1 VIALAREPSSDLPGG
16 GFGFWLEAEAVEP
29 RDDPAWKVASL
40 ELRVAFWRECSLYAS
55 RAWKRSRALGLDRNG
70 RPMVS
75 IGRKTAIA
83 RRHDVNRVTAKM
95 PYSPMGRADEQWAP
109 LQATGPN
116 SRTQSLLRWKVNRR
130 GAWYYWDYDPYTRRT
145 WGAVLDRHRRGF
157 VKYFRY
163 PEPEGLERV
172 PARDV
177 FGFSEAEVNAIRDW
191 MARWWAARR
200 GEVVNRA
207 IETPVSAPAV
217 AATAVPG
224 GVRVQMP
231 VGGIVPREQRR
242 VPAWLEAQRRQVR
255 GTRVSEVSFVGMGGA
270 GDKGAGVA
278 TRPIVNVRH
287 TGPALPTSHVPTR
300 LKPLRLPPLR
310 ADRALELEYAEAER
324 IYLEL
329 LVRYSEM
336 PAGPEA
342 ERFRTEQI
350 LPAFFRLQRLRRRG
364 A

>member
-16 GFGFWLEAEAVEP
+16 GFGFWLEAAQVEP

-40 ELRVAFWRECSLYAS
+40 ELRTGFWREASLFAS

-70 RPMVS
+70 RPMIS

-157 VKYFRY
+157 VRYFRY

-217 AATAVPG
+217 A
-224 GVRVQMP
+224 Q
-231 VGGIVPREQRR
+231 IVTQRDR
-242 VPAWLEAQRRQVR
+242 LAAMGKLPAWGRSAMAPRRERVSVVSAL
-255 GTRVSEVSFVGMGGA
+255 GTRRDYGA
-270 GDKGAGVA
+270 GYVGTEKLG
-278 TRPIVNVRH
+278 RF
-287 TGPALPTSHVPTR
+287 TGPELPTTHRPTR
-300 LKPLRLPPLR
+300 LKAIRPAAITPR
-310 ADRALELEYAEAER
+310 AVYDVELAEAEAA
-324 IYLEL
+324 YLEL
-329 LVRYSEM
+329 LMRYNEL

-342 ERFRTEQI
+342 EKFRQDQL